1 MDKNLTLNL
10 VRVTEIAAI
19 KTSYEY
25 GKGDKNAAD
34 QAAVDG
40 MRKTFDEIDM
50 TGTVVIGEGEMDE
63 APMLYIGEK
72 VGKCKG
78 GSIEVDIAVDP
89 VDGTELIAKGLDNSI
104 SVLAV
109 GPKGSLLHA
118 PDMYMEKLVS
128 GPEGVGVLNIDAPIE
143 ENVKNLAKA
152 LNKDVQDIVVAI
164 LERERHEDIIN
175 RVRKT
180 GAKVKLFKAGDI
192 VNAINT
198 CFSESGTHMM
208 AGIGGAPE
216 GVIAAAAIK
225 GLRGFFQARL
235 KPYSEEE
242 KERCKKMGID
252 DVNHI
257 LEMEDLVKGDEIT
270 FVATGVTNGDILR
283 GVVKMSDGKMRTHS
297 LAIRAKTGTVRFID
311 TIHCIDKAQKIS
323 CVRKV

>member
-1 MDKNLTLNL
+1 
-10 VRVTEIAAI
+10 
-19 KTSYEY
+19 
-25 GKGDKNAAD
+25 
-34 QAAVDG
+34 
-40 MRKTFDEIDM
+40 M
-50 TGTVVIGEGEMDE
+50 TGVQTCALPIF
-63 APMLYIGEK
+63 
-72 VGKCKG
+72 
-78 GSIEVDIAVDP
+78 
-89 VDGTELIAKGLDNSI
+89 
-104 SVLAV
+104 

-283 GVVKMSDGKMRTHS
+283 GVVKMPDGKMRTHS

-311 TIHCIDKAQKIS
+311 TIHCIDKAQNII
-323 CVRKV
+323 V